1 MVKLEIPGRSDILL
15 EGVVFDMNGTLTVDG
30 ELAARDRELLIL
42 LAGKLQVYVLT
53 ADTFGTAAGVFAGL
67 PLEICRLRGMA
78 GFLEKKKFID
88 SRRSSSLAAVG
99 NGYNDHLMLKSA
111 ALGICVLGKEGAHP
125 LTIAHADLVVPSTG
139 AALELFLHPL
149 RLVAGLRR

>member
-30 ELAARDRELLIL
+30 GMDARDRELLML

-53 ADTFGTAAGVFAGL
+53 ADTFGTAASVFAGL
-67 PLEICRLRGMA
+67 PLEICRLTSMA

-88 SRRSSSLAAVG
+88 SRDSSSLAAVG
-99 NGYNDHLMLKSA
+99 NGYNDHLMLQSA

-125 LTIAHADLVVPSTG
+125 LAIAHADLVVPSTG
-139 AALELFLHPL
+139 AALALFLHPL
-149 RLVAGLRR
+149 RLVASLRR